1 MTRWKASGIH
11 FSISLM
17 IGIFA
22 FCVLYFVYYPQPYFE
37 PAGASKLVM
46 ILLGV
51 DIVLGPLLTL
61 SVFKAGKRGMR
72 FDLAVIGAVQA
83 AALIYGLS
91 IMWRARPIFIVAVI
105 DRVELIY
112 AGDIDQVDFN
122 ASTDPDFSSPPL
134 FGPKLVFTRRAS
146 PGDEQ
151 LELMDA
157 ATRGKDV
164 QHYPKFFVQPSEQR
178 LSDLLHSA
186 KRFED
191 LPPATQSKLAS
202 TVQNY
207 QTRQYLPF
215 QGRSDAYVIVV
226 DPETK
231 KFAQSV
237 LGTGWY

>member
-22 FCVLYFVYYPQPYFE
+22 FCMLYFVYYPQPYFE

-105 DRVELIY
+105 DRVELI
-112 AGDIDQVDFN
+112 
-122 ASTDPDFSSPPL
+122 
-134 FGPKLVFTRRAS
+134 
-146 PGDEQ
+146 
-151 LELMDA
+151 
-157 ATRGKDV
+157 
-164 QHYPKFFVQPSEQR
+164 
-178 LSDLLHSA
+178 
-186 KRFED
+186 
-191 LPPATQSKLAS
+191 
-202 TVQNY
+202 
-207 QTRQYLPF
+207 
-215 QGRSDAYVIVV
+215 
-226 DPETK
+226 
-231 KFAQSV
+231 
-237 LGTGWY
+237 

>member
-17 IGIFA
+17 IGFFA
-22 FCVLYFVYYPQPYFE
+22 FCLLYFVYYPQPYFA

-46 ILLGV
+46 MLLSV

-61 SVFKAGKRGMR
+61 AVFKAGKRGLR
-72 FDLAVIGAVQA
+72 LDLAVIAAVQT

-105 DRVELIY
+105 DRVEIIY
-112 AGDIDQVDFN
+112 AGDIDEADFA
-122 ASTDPDFSSPPL
+122 ASTDPDFSSVPL
-134 FGPKLVFTRRAS
+134 FGPKLAFTRRAT

-157 ATRGKDV
+157 MEKGKDV
-164 QHYPKFFVQPSEQR
+164 QHYPKFFVQPSDQR
-178 LSDLLHSA
+178 FSDLSA

-191 LPPATQSKLAS
+191 LPPLTQASVKS
-202 TVQNY
+202 TVKNY
-207 QTRQYLPF
+207 QSRQYFPM
-215 QGRSDAYVIVV
+215 QGRADSYVIVV

-231 KFAQSV
+231 KFSQSV

>member
-1 MTRWKASGIH
+1 MTRWKASEIH

-22 FCVLYFVYYPQPYFE
+22 FCVLYFVYYPQPYFK

-61 SVFKAGKRGMR
+61 AVFKAGKRGMR

-122 ASTDPDFSSPPL
+122 ASTDPDFSSPPS

-207 QTRQYLPF
+207 PTRQYLPM

-237 LGTGWY
+237 LGAGWY